1 MTPQTLAAL
10 TGRPDEELTD
20 WADAIGTAMQ
30 EFQIDTP
37 VRQAA
42 FLAQVLHESDGLRRL
57 DENLGYSAK
66 RLTQVWP
73 RHFYLPPD
81 EANGRNEAVAYEHHP
96 EALANV
102 IYANRLGNGPEA
114 SGDGWRFRGRGLVQ
128 LTGRRLYTEAGA
140 ALAIDLV
147 NTPDA
152 LLQPL
157 AAARAAGWY
166 WQHIDGN
173 ALADPATTQ
182 SFERLTTAI
191 NGELIGLDHRESL
204 WKQAQS
210 LLGALA

>member
-1 MTPQTLAAL
+1 MTPHALAAL
-10 TGRPDEELTD
+10 TGRPEDELVD
-20 WADAIGTAMQ
+20 WAQAIDAAMQ
-30 EFQIDTP
+30 EFQIDSP
-37 VRQAA
+37 NRQAA

-57 DENLGYSAK
+57 DENLSYSAQ

-81 EANGRNEAVAYEHHP
+81 EASGRNDARAYEHRP
-96 EALANV
+96 EPLANA

-128 LTGRRLYTEAGA
+128 LTGRRLYSEAGEG
-140 ALAIDLV
+140 LTLDLI
-147 NTPDA
+147 NQPDT
-152 LLQPL
+152 LLQPM

-182 SFERLTTAI
+182 AFERLTTAI
-191 NGELIGLDHRESL
+191 NGELIGLDHREAL

-210 LLGALA
+210 LLGAMA